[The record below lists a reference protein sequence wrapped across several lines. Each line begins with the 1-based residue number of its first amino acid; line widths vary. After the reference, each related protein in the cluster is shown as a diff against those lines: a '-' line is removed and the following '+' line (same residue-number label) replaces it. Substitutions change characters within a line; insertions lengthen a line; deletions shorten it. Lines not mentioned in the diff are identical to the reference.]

1 LIVASIEKAIVLT
14 GGMTGAAI
22 TSGAETQA
30 NTATL
35 LATEIA
41 PGIICRG
48 LFYILS
54 PNENW
59 RRKKMTKKSWSIDS
73 LAIIFSIIV
82 IAQLMTYAIPQGE
95 FEREEFGD
103 SGAQVVV
110 AGSFGY
116 SEAEEQVSLN
126 PWHFLVAIPKG
137 FAAAQNVIFLIFIA
151 GGVIAILRKSGAIDA
166 VLHKSVDR
174 LGGSPWI
181 LIAGCL
187 VLFGVGSYTIGM
199 GEEYVP
205 LIPIIVTMS
214 LAMRMD
220 AIVAMGMVWVPYG
233 IGWACAGFNPFGVVI
248 AQSIAN
254 VPLFSGWLFRII
266 MMIAFLAVAFHHLY
280 RYAMRVQ
287 RDPQSSL
294 VAHID
299 YTDGFDPPAD
309 VALNRS
315 RILILL
321 VFIAAI
327 VFFVWGASTYQW
339 YIDELNAVFLGIG
352 VIAAAIAGISAGD
365 TSRTFIKGASEMT
378 AAALIVGFARTIEVV
393 LSDGQIIDTII
404 NAIASVLTSLGA
416 EAAAVGMLAVQTI
429 CNFFI
434 PSGSGQ
440 AFVTMPIMSPLATLT
455 GVPQQTAVLAYQFGD
470 GFTNMIVPTSALVMG
485 ALALGKIPYG
495 AWVRFVGPLLLKLFA
510 LALGNAFGFHPT

>member
-1 LIVASIEKAIVLT
+1 
-14 GGMTGAAI
+14 
-22 TSGAETQA
+22 
-30 NTATL
+30 
-35 LATEIA
+35 
-41 PGIICRG
+41 
-48 LFYILS
+48 
-54 PNENW
+54 
-59 RRKKMTKKSWSIDS
+59 MTKRSWSIDS
-73 LAIIFSIIV
+73 LVIIFSIIV
-82 IAQLMTYAIPQGE
+82 FAQILTYAIPQGE
-95 FEREEFGD
+95 FERQAFQGD
-103 SGAQVVV
+103 EGRQVVV
-110 AGSFGY
+110 AGSYENAG
-116 SEAEEQVSLN
+116 ENQQVTLQ
-126 PWHFLVAIPKG
+126 PWHFLVAVPKG
-137 FAAAQNVIFLIFIA
+137 FAAAQDVIFLIFIA

-166 VLHKSVDR
+166 VLHKSVER
-174 LGGSPWI
+174 LGASPWI

-187 VLFGVGSYTIGM
+187 LMFSIGSYTIGM

-233 IGWACAGFNPFGVVI
+233 IGWACAGSNPFGVLI

-254 VPLFSGWLFRII
+254 VPLFSGSLLRAL
-266 MMIAFLAVAFHHLY
+266 MMLAFLAVAFHHLY
-280 RYAMRVQ
+280 RYAIAVQ
-287 RDPQSSL
+287 RDPSKSL

-299 YTDGFDPPAD
+299 YSEGFEPPAD
-309 VALNRS
+309 VALTKA
-315 RILILL
+315 RILMLL
-321 VFIAAI
+321 VFAGG
-327 VFFVWGASTYQW
+327 VVGFVYGAKKYEW

-352 VIAAAIAGISAGD
+352 LVTAAIARMPAGE
-365 TSRTFIKGASEMT
+365 TSRTFIKGAAEMT
-378 AAALIVGFARTIEVV
+378 TAALIVGFARTIEVV

-404 NAIASVLTSLGA
+404 NSIAGILTSFGA

-510 LALGNAFGFHPT
+510 MAIVFLIMTVHLGDAFGFHAA